1 MLNKIAIP
9 EHLPAVILFGQI
21 NVDSPATFSQVST
34 DIVLNQN
41 NSLIPNN
48 IWTSRIT
55 IWYVSS
61 LDDSFHCLIKIDVV
75 AKHFSLLQIERK
87 CSKGEAE
94 E

>member
-9 EHLPAVILFGQI
+9 EYLPAAIPFGQV
-21 NVDSPATFSQVST
+21 NVDPPATFIQVST

-48 IWTSRIT
+48 IWARIQ
-55 IWYVSS
+55 
-61 LDDSFHCLIKIDVV
+61 D
-75 AKHFSLLQIERK
+75 
-87 CSKGEAE
+87 KGGSYE